1 MVKNAFE
8 RLAYIDATIQSFDK
22 ERHVWTH
29 ILSQSMLG
37 LCVSGLFYGWGALAT
52 TIDSVFSPNNSGVFE
67 NLHGTFT
74 GVIILVL
81 SVIPMVPL
89 RLILDAKIINEF
101 QSQAIGLFITIV
113 GLVLGGISLKFKI
126 LWLLYIGCS
135 VPCGVGS
142 LMVFQRLVFSHQLWF
157 KMIEKQNLGAG
168 IFGFGI
174 GLWTAIFFLISSPL
188 LKLFSIDL
196 VLYLY
201 SALLFLCIIWP
212 LLTIND
218 DILDLVCKTTTSS
231 SSIDNS
237 EAEKIKEDNS
247 DNCNNSHSNF
257 SKINYIG
264 NNDQEQFEIHGNDNF
279 IRHELKKNAEV
290 NLSQETMEITYKEVC
305 NCKQTWII
313 FFFFAAVLTPGW
325 GIKLASYAMLKN
337 MFTATVEYS
346 SVISALYTAIYA
358 IGRLCSGFL
367 AQVVGIKKTYD
378 IMICTMIVIL
388 VLLPETIR
396 NMDHSSQ
403 NSLGC
408 KIFVFLI
415 CIVGLMV
422 YST

>member
-1 MVKNAFE
+1 MILKNPFQ

-29 ILSQSMLG
+29 ILTQSMLG

-52 TIDSVFSPNNSGVFE
+52 TIDRVFSANNSGVFE

-89 RLILDAKIINEF
+89 RLILDAKIITEF
-101 QSQAIGLFITIV
+101 QSQAIGLFITII

-174 GLWTAIFFLISSPL
+174 GFWTAIFFLISSPL

-201 SALLFLCIIWP
+201 SGLLFLCIIWP

-218 DILDLVCKTTTSS
+218 DILDLICKSTTSS

-237 EAEKIKEDNS
+237 EIDKVKEDNS
-247 DNCNNSHSNF
+247 DNCDNSHSNF
-257 SKINYIG
+257 SNT
-264 NNDQEQFEIHGNDNF
+264 DQELIKIQGNDNF
-279 IRHELKKNAEV
+279 ISCELQKNAEV
-290 NLSQETMEITYKEVC
+290 DSSREMIEITYKEVC

-337 MFTATVEYS
+337 MFSATVEYS

-378 IMICTMIVIL
+378 IMICTMIAIL

-396 NMDHSSQ
+396 TMDHSSQ

-422 YST
+422 YII